1 MIQNYDLLLYY
12 PIFSIN
18 TLSFQKV
25 IPLLNE
31 RLLFWQNLSTFVPML
46 EDGKPFNNRNI
57 LIEAF
62 LLILVLKND
71 QFILNTKGY
80 TGYKRSCLPYIFL
93 DISSVERG
101 MTVYF
106 SVWVLGRT
114 FRTDKQESAHASFC
128 L

>member
-25 IPLLNE
+25 VPLLNE

-71 QFILNTKGY
+71 QFILNTKG
-80 TGYKRSCLPYIFL
+80 
-93 DISSVERG
+93 
-101 MTVYF
+101 
-106 SVWVLGRT
+106 
-114 FRTDKQESAHASFC
+114 
-128 L
+128 